1 MRIRV
6 LFGWL
11 VVVGPLHMGEQLLT
25 GIEELQS
32 IKQMLAVYL
41 SWFADPDYG
50 IVVLV
55 TIIGTLFL
63 VLSYCL
69 LVGGRSQL
77 VAVAIFG
84 AFAVAESHHFVTAI
98 ANGGYS
104 PGVVTAIPFVVFGIL
119 LLRAVLLE
127 LQHVAA

>member
-77 VAVAIFG
+77 VAVA
-84 AFAVAESHHFVTAI
+84 
-98 ANGGYS
+98 
-104 PGVVTAIPFVVFGIL
+104 VFGD
-119 LLRAVLLE
+119 RKSV
-127 LQHVAA
+127 V